1 MTTQEII
8 ERLAWAALEHG
19 TPYVWG
25 GNDPFNQTKYNG
37 EMVGPGVDCSGFI
50 VWLFKGLI
58 KGDMTAD
65 DMWKNSRHYDNPHG
79 YGYGNCVFY
88 GENGKADHV
97 MLYLATSIDSYLV
110 IGSCGNAGVC
120 VRPVNYR
127 KDFLGFAAPR
137 G

>member
-1 MTTQEII
+1 LNGW
-8 ERLAWAALEHG
+8 RGPRWKLEHG

-50 VWLFKGLI
+50 VWLFKSVGLI
-58 KGDMTAD
+58 EGDMAAD
-65 DMWKNSRHYDNPHG
+65 YMWVAWSPYSPGTPFQTGACAFYDKD
-79 YGYGNCVFY
+79 GN
-88 GENGKADHV
+88 GSASHV
-97 MLYLATSIDSYLV
+97 MLCIGPGLV

-120 VRPVNYR
+120 VRPVHYR

>member
-1 MTTQEII
+1 LTRQEII

-19 TPYVWG
+19 TPYVRG

-50 VWLFKGLI
+50 VWLFKSVGLI

-65 DMWKNSRHYDNPHG
+65 YMFQSWIAVDGADSSLIT
-79 YGYGNCVFY
+79 CAFY
-88 GENGKADHV
+88 GHNYATRANHV
-97 MLYLATSIDSYLV
+97 MLCIGPGLV

-120 VRPVNYR
+120 VRPVHYR